1 MTKRRL
7 VLLVAFGEGLVQ
19 PGLPR
24 QNMPGIGRARTFAQS
39 PTIKSAGTNTRTAMT
54 LAGMKRAIQALIL
67 SGMRASEH

>member
-1 MTKRRL
+1 
-7 VLLVAFGEGLVQ
+7 
-19 PGLPR
+19 
-24 QNMPGIGRARTFAQS
+24 MPGIGRARTFAQS